1 MKRALIYLMIILVIL
16 VSLSCKLDPKLKEAD
31 IVEDSLLGKVYK
43 QAPHDV
49 AVVEIPYGVNRI
61 ADGAFGNAVWLKEVT
76 IPDTVTEIGKEA
88 FFGCTGLT
96 SITIPNSVTNIG
108 SDAFTGCTCSVV
120 FASGMTTIPS
130 NALSWADGI
139 SSITIPN
146 TVTSIGSKAFMGC
159 TKLANLRFEG
169 TVAQW
174 GDVSKGLDWRAGVP
188 TSVIHCSDGDV
199 NK

>member
-1 MKRALIYLMIILVIL
+1 MKRALIYLMILVVII

-31 IVEDSLLGKVYK
+31 IIEDSILGKVYK

-49 AVVEIPYGVNRI
+49 AVVEIPHGVKRI

-76 IPDTVTEIGKEA
+76 IPDTVTGIGSEA
-88 FFGCTGLT
+88 FFGCSGLT
-96 SITIPNSVTNIG
+96 SITIPNSVTEIG
-108 SDAFTGCTCSVV
+108 SDAFKDCTCSIV

-130 NALSWADGI
+130 GALSGADGI
-139 SSITIPN
+139 PSVTIPK
-146 TVTSIGSKAFMGC
+146 TVISIGSEAFKGC
-159 TKLANLRFEG
+159 SKLANLRFEG

-174 GDVSKGLDWRAGVP
+174 GDVSKGLGWGAGVP